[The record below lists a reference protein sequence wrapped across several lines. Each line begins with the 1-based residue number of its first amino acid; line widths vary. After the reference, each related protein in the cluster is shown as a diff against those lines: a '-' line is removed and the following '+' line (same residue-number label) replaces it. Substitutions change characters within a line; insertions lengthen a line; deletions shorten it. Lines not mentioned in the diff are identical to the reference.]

1 MVLNCCAVTVG
12 ARMVIAATANTS
24 EFGLS
29 PEGHRQM
36 ASVTALQ
43 DGEAKAP

>member
-1 MVLNCCAVTVG
+1 MALNCCAVTVG